1 MEVDGMKIAGW
12 SDMSFSERP
21 KRCDGLWQRRYQ
33 SPVGLDLLYGGSI
46 PMWPDAW
53 LSRCGEQSPLLSP
66 NMRRW
71 KWIPFSPES
80 LFPPSS
86 LTLNNSL
93 TCQSCFTR
101 RRQGWIFEA
110 KAGDEQSPP
119 VYRPP
124 GLYWAADGTR
134 RPSAY
139 CTRLSSPDRTSEPT
153 LPPAC
158 INVNGLLRHRHGG
171 GRERGCDAALC

>member
-1 MEVDGMKIAGW
+1 MMA
-12 SDMSFSERP
+12 
-21 KRCDGLWQRRYQ
+21 CDSADITLPSRASPAIWRFHPHVARRVAEQ
-33 SPVGLDLLYGGSI
+33 MRRL
-46 PMWPDAW
+46 
-53 LSRCGEQSPLLSP
+53 GEQSPLLSL

-80 LFPPSS
+80 LFPPLS

-119 VYRPP
+119 VYRPR

-139 CTRLSSPDRTSEPT
+139 CTYLSSLNRTSEPT
-153 LPPAC
+153 LPPAR
-158 INVNGLLRHRHGG
+158 INVNGLPRRRHGG
-171 GRERGCDAALC
+171 GRESGCDALSC

>member
-1 MEVDGMKIAGW
+1 MMA
-12 SDMSFSERP
+12 
-21 KRCDGLWQRRYQ
+21 CDSADITLPSRASPAIWRFHPHVARRVAEQ
-33 SPVGLDLLYGGSI
+33 MRRL
-46 PMWPDAW
+46 
-53 LSRCGEQSPLLSP
+53 GEQSPLLSP

-71 KWIPFSPES
+71 KWIPFSPEN

-124 GLYWAADGTR
+124 SLYWAADGTR

-139 CTRLSSPDRTSEPT
+139 CTYLSSAGPYIGADA
-153 LPPAC
+153 PAC
-158 INVNGLLRHRHGG
+158 THKCQQSASPQTRW
-171 GRERGCDAALC
+171 RERERLWRIVVLVWTQFSVGVY

>member
-1 MEVDGMKIAGW
+1 MACDSADITLPSQAGPAIW
-12 SDMSFSERP
+12 RFHPHVARHAAEQMRRLWER
-21 KRCDGLWQRRYQ
+21 
-33 SPVGLDLLYGGSI
+33 
-46 PMWPDAW
+46 
-53 LSRCGEQSPLLSP
+53 SPLLSS

-93 TCQSCFTR
+93 TCQSCFTWR
-101 RRQGWIFEA
+101 QQGWIFEA

-124 GLYWAADGTR
+124 ARYWAADGTR

-139 CTRLSSPDRTSEPT
+139 CTRLSSLDCTSEPT
-153 LPPAC
+153 LPPAR
-158 INVNGLLRHRHGG
+158 INVNGLFCRRRGG
-171 GRERGCDAALC
+171 GRKRGCDAASR